1 MRLVEH
7 VSSVSGHYLEDKLE
21 FDRCGELLLV
31 VEDAIGWLQNRPIN
45 TGPSLGPQRVELSV
59 GDALPVVTRLDQ
71 YQRNRR
77 QAVGSLTDALQQ
89 ALQDLMEPE

>member
-31 VEDAIGWLQNRPIN
+31 VEDAIGWLQDRPIN
-45 TGPSLGPQRVELSV
+45 TGPSLGPQRVGLSV
-59 GDALPVVTRLDQ
+59 GEPLPVIKKLDQ

-77 QAVGSLTDALQQ
+77 QAVSSLTDALQQ